1 MTHQQIQ
8 YQDKNLIVF
17 ENYPTTA
24 YDPQNGLFY
33 RVGADNQIIRQLLTD
48 EDGFVLVYLK
58 NNTKTKRRP
67 LKLAWEIVNL
77 KLLPNDFLVYPKNM
91 DDTDYSAFNLCAI
104 SKTEHK
110 KLKDS
115 IQNLEGALKLKPDPN
130 KPHGVILMYFNNGR
144 RVKQY
149 FDDIVTAKQAKQK
162 IAVECTKFV
171 SKYSITL

>member
-1 MTHQQIQ
+1 MYTN
-8 YQDKNLIVF
+8 KLPPLTNA
-17 ENYPTTA
+17 NSPTFSIE
-24 YDPQNGLFY
+24 PIGN
-33 RVGADNQIIRQLLTD
+33 
-48 EDGFVLVYLK
+48 
-58 NNTKTKRRP
+58 
-67 LKLAWEIVNL
+67 
-77 KLLPNDFLVYPKNM
+77 
-91 DDTDYSAFNLCAI
+91 SA
-104 SKTEHK
+104 